1 MVIVDAG
8 VLRKHNLKPTS
19 RLTIGILVSDKLN
32 TLPGWNDPKIN
43 NKNIIYDKLYKVMI
57 LNKIITISHSDI
69 EELIE

>member
-8 VLRKHNLKPTS
+8 VLRKHGLKPTS

-32 TLPGWNDPKIN
+32 TLPGWNDPKI